1 MSEYSD
7 FPKDFISRTL
17 KNLEKYTG
25 SFEVTNLINNCLG
38 LIIIP
43 KQIMNGNIS
52 DYKFDDKNSDYGIT
66 QKNILFE
73 SNNDYSLSN
82 VLRHIRNGLAHG
94 RIEQKSKDKKIV
106 GLRIHDKPNET
117 SSENFVIDFT
127 IDEFRNF
134 AISIAK
140 MFSKSSNTNPNY

>member
-1 MSEYSD
+1 MSEYGD

-17 KNLEKYTG
+17 KNLDNYTG

-52 DYKFDDKNSDYGIT
+52 AYKFDDKNSDYGIT
-66 QKNILFE
+66 QKNILYE
-73 SNNDYSLSN
+73 SNEDYSLTN
-82 VLRHIRNGLAHG
+82 VLRHLRNGLAHG
-94 RIEQKSKDKKIV
+94 RIEQKSKGKEIV
-106 GLRIHDKPNET
+106 GLRIRDKLNET

-127 IDEFRNF
+127 IDEFRRF
-134 AISIAK
+134 AISIAT
-140 MFSKSSNTNPNY
+140 MFSNNSNTNSNS